1 MQFLLPDEA
10 RERWSGYK
18 SLSAARKKIIIEESM
33 TYSRMIPAFQKAST
47 TSCKATRIAACNS
60 LKTRYSTPEALS
72 ATDQSRP
79 H

>member
-1 MQFLLPDEA
+1 MQFLLLDED
-10 RERWSGYK
+10 RERWDGYK
-18 SLSAARKKIIIEESM
+18 SSRGARRQTTIEESM
-33 TYSRMIPAFQKAST
+33 TYARMIPAFQKAST

-60 LKTRYSTPEALS
+60 LKTRYSTREALS